1 MKLLL
6 VEDDIKLVELLS
18 GNLKEQGFLVSYA
31 VALNQLLDFINSD
44 INFDIIVL
52 DRLLQSVDTRDLI
65 GQIKKKWPMAAILVL
80 SAISTPNEKAE
91 LLNKG
96 VDDYMGK
103 PFSTQELIARIKALL
118 RRYQQQPSTYV
129 QIGNLVLDT
138 ISRTIT
144 VEGKADVLPAKEF
157 LLLRVLSQDHKR
169 IWSKT
174 ELLDY
179 VWGQSSELE
188 TNVVE
193 STMANLRKRITDLKA
208 NITIRNMRNAGY
220 WIES

>member
-6 VEDDIKLVELLS
+6 VEDDVKLVELLS

-31 VALNQLLDFINSD
+31 VAINQLFDFFNSD

-52 DRLLQSVDTRDLI
+52 DRLLQSIDTRDLI
-65 GQIKKKWPMAAILVL
+65 GQIKKKWPQAPILVL

-118 RRYQQQPSTYV
+118 RRTQQQPSTYV

-138 ISRTIT
+138 ITRTIT
-144 VEGKADVLPAKEF
+144 VDGKADVLPTKEF

-193 STMANLRKRITDLKA
+193 STMANLRKRIVDLKA

>member
-52 DRLLQSVDTRDLI
+52 DRLLQSIDTRDLI

>member
-31 VALNQLLDFINSD
+31 VALNQLLDFFNSD

-52 DRLLQSVDTRDLI
+52 DRLLQSIDTRDLI
-65 GQIKKKWPMAAILVL
+65 GQIKKKWPMAPILIL

-144 VEGKADVLPAKEF
+144 VEGKSDVLPAKEF